1 MPRIRPRFADLA
13 TDRRSVVALEYAF
26 IGTACLALG
35 MGVLQIGFG
44 LYAKVA
50 LNYAATTTARQLQ
63 TGAAR
68 QAANAGIPNL
78 TALTICPAMAG
89 LLNCK
94 AVTVSLHPVS
104 NYLPEGD
111 LPFDPGTP
119 KSLMLLRFTYTVPI
133 PVWPLL
139 GTSGAPFLITTSV
152 PFANEYNP

>member
-35 MGVLQIGFG
+35 MGVLQVGFG

-63 TGAAR
+63 TGGAKEAAK
-68 QAANAGIPNL
+68 AGMPNL

-89 LLNCK
+89 LLDCN
-94 AVTVSLHPVS
+94 AVTVSLYPVS
-104 NYLPEGD
+104 DYLPGSE
-111 LPFDPGTP
+111 LPFDPGMS
-119 KSLMLLRFTYTVPI
+119 KSLMLLRLTYTAPI

-139 GTSGAPFLITTSV
+139 GTSSAPLLITTSV
-152 PFANEYNP
+152 PFVNEYNP